1 MFEGY
6 ECLIAAY
13 KMEDNQEAVEN
24 GLESS
29 GICVEAVEYF
39 ICNLDNFLLPS
50 VYTFI
55 KRLLPT
61 M

>member
-6 ECLIAAY
+6 ECLIASY
-13 KMEDNQEAVEN
+13 KFEENKEAVEK
-24 GLESS
+24 GLDSS
-29 GICVEAVEYF
+29 GICVDAIEIF
-39 ICNLDNFLLPS
+39 IRNLDNFLLPS